1 MRNRKPEQHCL
12 SLFLIMGLLFLLFV
26 LPFYSQDRGKKIA
39 DKIKSKIEAFIGQ
52 KQFSDVESYCQG
64 LRGNRKKI
72 CYWCLVN
79 AYLELGQYEKVLEY
93 CQSLLSGK
101 KKKDRHIYLQMGRAY
116 LGLGK
121 YKSAVEYFK
130 EGEPSAYRAQ
140 AYGKLADEYFKNSDL
155 ASAKTYYAEAVKEYE
170 FVLKHF
176 FYKWKNEFSRDLKRC
191 IQRLDQF
198 EKTDSEKADQAL
210 LDKILAGTA
219 KYCKRMK
226 SSAFYF
232 FCNEEIA
239 ETMDLSGPY
248 GQIQEWRPLET
259 SRVSHA
265 VKNVYLY
272 EYQLIQEGEKIQETR
287 TLLEQNGLKKNE
299 PNAKLKISGCRFE
312 KLIFGPNAILS
323 KSVQRQYYYKIL
335 KEDTLWG
342 EHAFIIEAIPLSYY
356 RTRQLFGKIWISKKD
371 FSVMKI
377 EWVPKSIGYSHF
389 FEKRALNLKSIPEIA
404 FFEEFKIAR
413 SGIRFPSRYFLEEAY
428 VDKDKRKF
436 VRQKLDAQ
444 FKDYKFFVVAS
455 EVIEAKPGG
464 VKLK

>member
-1 MRNRKPEQHCL
+1 MKNRKPEQHCL
-12 SLFLIMGLLFLLFV
+12 SLFLIMGLLFLLLV
-26 LPFYSQDRGKKIA
+26 LPLSSQDRGKKTA
-39 DKIKSKIEAFIGQ
+39 DRIKGKIETFIGQ
-52 KQFSDVESYCQG
+52 KQFSDAESYCQG
-64 LRGNRKKI
+64 LRSKKKKI
-72 CYWCLVN
+72 CYLCLAN
-79 AYLELGQYEKVLEY
+79 ASLELGRYEKVLEY
-93 CQSLLSGK
+93 CETLLSGK
-101 KKKDRHIYLQMGRAY
+101 KEEDRHIYLLMGRAY

-121 YKSAVEYFK
+121 HKSAVDYFK

-140 AYGKLADEYFKNSDL
+140 AYGKLADEYFNNSDL
-155 ASAKTYYAEAVKEYE
+155 DSAKKFYTEAVNEYE

-176 FYKWKNEFSRDLKRC
+176 YYKWKNEFSRDLKRC
-191 IQRLDQF
+191 VQQLDQF
-198 EKTDSEKADQAL
+198 EKSDIEKANQAL
-210 LDKILAGTA
+210 SEKILAGTA
-219 KYCKRMK
+219 RYCERMK

-232 FCNEEIA
+232 FCSEEIA

-287 TLLEQNGLKKNE
+287 TLLEQNGNKKNE
-299 PNAKLKISGCRFE
+299 PNAKLKFSGCRFE

-323 KSVQRQYYYKIL
+323 EFAQRQYYYKIL
-335 KEDTLWG
+335 KEDKLWG
-342 EHAFIIEAIPLSYY
+342 EQVFIIEAIPLSYS

-377 EWVPKSIGYSHF
+377 EWIPKSIGYSHF
-389 FEKRALNLKSIPEIA
+389 FEKRALNLKSTPEIT
-404 FFEEFKIAR
+404 FFEEFKTER

-436 VRQKLDAQ
+436 VRQKLDAH

-455 EVIEAKPGG
+455 EVIEAKPGD

>member
-1 MRNRKPEQHCL
+1 MKNRKPEQHCL
-12 SLFLIMGLLFLLFV
+12 SLFVMMGLLFFLLV
-26 LPFYSQDRGKKIA
+26 LPLSSQDRGQKTA
-39 DKIKSKIEAFIGQ
+39 DRIKSKVEAFIGQ
-52 KQFSDVESYCQG
+52 KQFSDAESYCQG
-64 LRGNRKKI
+64 LRGKKKKI
-72 CYWCLVN
+72 CYLCLVN
-79 AYLELGQYEKVLEY
+79 AYLESGRYEKVLEY
-93 CQSLLSGK
+93 CETLLSGK
-101 KKKDRHIYLQMGRAY
+101 KEKDRHIYLRMGRAY

-121 YKSAVEYFK
+121 YKSAVDYFK

-140 AYGKLADEYFKNSDL
+140 AYGKLADEYFKNSGL
-155 ASAKTYYAEAVKEYE
+155 ASAKTYYAGAVKEYE
-170 FVLKHF
+170 FVLKNF
-176 FYKWKNEFSRDLKRC
+176 FHKWENEFSRDLKRC
-191 IQRLDQF
+191 VQRLDQF
-198 EKTDSEKADQAL
+198 EKTDNEKAEQAL

-219 KYCKRMK
+219 GYCERMK

-272 EYQLIQEGEKIQETR
+272 EYQLIQEGDKIQETR
-287 TLLEQNGLKKNE
+287 TLLEQNGNKKNE

-323 KSVQRQYYYKIL
+323 EFAQRQYYYKIL
-335 KEDTLWG
+335 KEDRLWG
-342 EHAFIIEAIPLSYY
+342 EQAFIIEAIPLSYY

-377 EWVPKSIGYSHF
+377 EWVPKSIGHSHF
-389 FEKRALNLKSIPEIA
+389 FEKRALNLKSTPEIV
-404 FFEEFKIAR
+404 FFEEFETER

-428 VDKDKRKF
+428 VDKNKRKF
-436 VRQKLDAQ
+436 VRQKVDAH